1 MPRVHPAVVVC
12 GGSAVLFAALV
23 AALAREADPGPTLVV
38 YAAASLRPPMDAIA
52 EDYRARTGRRV
63 ELHFGASEDI
73 LTQVKLTAGSHPADV
88 FVPADDSYVRKA
100 EAAGLTADVVPLARM
115 RAVVLTA
122 RGNPKG
128 IAAWADLVAPGARVA
143 LAEPDAAAIGLL
155 TREHLRSIGRWN
167 ELDNRLAVKTGNVT
181 ESANAAKLGTVD
193 AAVVWDA
200 VAASPAY
207 RGQSVVRLPE
217 LDGVVARVAAAI
229 LRQSPDPTAANAFAR
244 YLAAEDGGRPHFRK
258 AGFALEGAAP

>member
-23 AALAREADPGPTLVV
+23 GALAREARPGPRLVV
-38 YAAASLRPPMDAIA
+38 YAAASLRPTMDAVA
-52 EDYRARTGRRV
+52 DDYRARTGHRV

-73 LTQVKLTAGSHPADV
+73 LTQVKLTAASHPADL
-88 FVPADDSYVRKA
+88 FMPADDSYVRKA

-122 RGNPKG
+122 KGNPKG
-128 IAAWADLVAPGARVA
+128 IAAWADLTAPGVRVA

-155 TREHLRSIGRWN
+155 TREYLRSVGRWT
-167 ELDNRLAVKTGNVT
+167 ELNNRIAVKTGNVT

-200 VAASPAY
+200 VAASSAY
-207 RGQSVVRLPE
+207 HDQQVVRLPE
-217 LDGVVARVAAAI
+217 LDGVVARVSAAVLRHSADPEAAA
-229 LRQSPDPTAANAFAR
+229 AFAR
-244 YLAAEDGGRPHFRK
+244 YLAAEDGGRPHFRR
-258 AGFALEGAAP
+258 AGFVVEGAAP